1 VQAYSNVISTAFL
14 ISDQTRMAMLVALLD
29 GRSLP
34 AGELARIS
42 GVTAQTASSHLTK
55 LLEGGLISVEM
66 EGRHRYYR
74 LAGSHIAQALEYLAV
89 VSPEVSCRTKVL
101 SQKDRQLRFCRR
113 CYDHLAGQVG
123 VAITTALEN
132 HDYIRLVEDK
142 QFIVTPSGLQWFS
155 SIGVNVSLIKSSR
168 RGLARQCLDWTER
181 VHHLGG
187 PLGVQL
193 MNQLSVI
200 GWLRYSKSSRAVQ
213 ITQKGI
219 TELNKQLG
227 VDVTSIEIIN

>member
-1 VQAYSNVISTAFL
+1 MPAYSNVISTAFL
-14 ISDQTRMAMLVALLD
+14 IADQTRMAMLVALLD

-74 LAGSHIAQALEYLAV
+74 LAGSHIAQILEYLAV
-89 VSPEVSCRTKVL
+89 VSPEVSGRTKVL

-132 HDYIRLVEDK
+132 HDYIRVVEDK
-142 QFIVTPSGLQWFS
+142 QFIVTSSGIEWFS
-155 SIGVNVSLIKSSR
+155 SIGLNVSLIKSSR

-187 PLGVQL
+187 PLGVHL
-193 MNQLSVI
+193 MNHLSVI

-213 ITQKGI
+213 ITQRGI
-219 TELNKQLG
+219 VELNKQLG
-227 VDVTSIEIIN
+227 VDITSIDIIN